1 MDILSVMIQ
10 AIVAGHPNGWGL
22 AITTIVS
29 AAVCFIS
36 FLRFRDRE
44 RDRALLARLDIGE
57 EAKKQIKETM
67 DSAPGG
73 KLLVLEFS
81 RVAKPLAKA
90 FAPAK
95 PAVKPAKAAQKAAPP
110 EKPAKAPKPTATPSA
125 KPAKPAKPPKVKKPK
140 LVRDRFTA
148 TEDDMA
154 VLRALKQ
161 RAGKLDMPVK
171 KGTVLRAGV
180 RALTALSDTAL
191 VALLKQVPALK

>member
-73 KLLVLEFS
+73 KLLLAFLVAGTVLSGIVRDEVLYFS
-81 RVAKPLAKA
+81 ELRQIELGGQIAAAANKPG
-90 FAPAK
+90 
-95 PAVKPAKAAQKAAPP
+95 P
-110 EKPAKAPKPTATPSA
+110 EKPCIPRCAPGTECRNGKCSAVAAQPPPAPSSR
-125 KPAKPAKPPKVKKPK
+125 
-140 LVRDRFTA
+140 LVNVPGVSPGDAPLFF
-148 TEDDMA
+148 
-154 VLRALKQ
+154 
-161 RAGKLDMPVK
+161 AGSLF
-171 KGTVLRAGV
+171 
-180 RALTALSDTAL
+180 
-191 VALLKQVPALK
+191 Q